1 MPRRDLFAPTDD
13 GPAEGTDL
21 DRTRLVL
28 QVAAET
34 IDERDGEVG
43 IVMVIDAAH
52 DFLSVNR
59 P

>member
-1 MPRRDLFAPTDD
+1 
-13 GPAEGTDL
+13 
-21 DRTRLVL
+21 L